1 MSRYLLTPAAQ
12 HDLSLIW
19 DFTESR
25 WGISQAKKYIREI
38 QSAVEYVAQDANRGR
53 SREEIRA
60 GNSVVANAE
69 ELQGSAWRRV
79 NRPPENDLRRNERDF
94 CMSPDLVRIDLSAR

>member
-53 SREEIRA
+53 SREEIRVGYKSTA
-60 GNSVVANAE
+60 V
-69 ELQGSAWRRV
+69 GSHVIFYVQRTRH
-79 NRPPENDLRRNERDF
+79 
-94 CMSPDLVRIDLSAR
+94 

>member
-12 HDLSLIW
+12 HDVSLIW

-53 SREEIRA
+53 SREEIRVGYKSTA
-60 GNSVVANAE
+60 V
-69 ELQGSAWRRV
+69 GSHVIFYVHRTSHWKAMKQPVWR
-79 NRPPENDLRRNERDF
+79 PT
-94 CMSPDLVRIDLSAR
+94 SARQFVTS